1 MKTRYQLQVKY
12 DGIRSLTRCRVLAI
26 IIASFTGWLTGCE
39 LAQATTV
46 PTMMQTYHPWSVRGL
61 NLESLR
67 LLVATTVLE
76 LVCWGLAA
84 YLKPKAK

>member
-1 MKTRYQLQVKY
+1 M
-12 DGIRSLTRCRVLAI
+12 
-26 IIASFTGWLTGCE
+26 
-39 LAQATTV
+39 
-46 PTMMQTYHPWSVRGL
+46 PTMMQTYHPWSVQGL

-67 LLVATTVLE
+67 LLVATTVLG